1 MKKLIAGTFVVMA
14 IAAVVLDT
22 SVCLEAGY
30 SMARS

>member
-1 MKKLIAGTFVVMA
+1 MKKLITGAFGLA

-30 SMARS
+30 LWARS